1 MGGCKMKDPA
11 VLLYIDKWLVST
23 KGMRGNAKGWY
34 LNLILY
40 QYDRGE
46 LPNDIE
52 ELANLCDVRISE
64 FEEFK
69 QVFEQVLKHKFIVND
84 NGCLQNEFANEILK
98 KRETFKE
105 KRSDSGRL
113 GYVIKYFRNNFKYDD
128 GFENYFK
135 ENVNIDFDIKDE
147 QLLKQVFKQNYK
159 LYININKDINKD
171 SITIDEIK
179 ENNNKEEIKKEDEI
193 PIDEIP
199 IDEKQFN
206 YLEYHT
212 YYDLVE
218 HAKKEESWFN
228 SLLLLLKLEK
238 ETILSELEN
247 FPIVQEAKGNKI
259 TNLKDFKNHFFNYM
273 NLRKDDLRKVER
285 KKSEISIVDR
295 LEIERQKYF
304 EILKKE
310 QNGISKSTAV

>member
-1 MGGCKMKDPA
+1 MKNYFSHDYYATLDPKIIALLGDYGA
-11 VLLYIDKWLVST
+11 VGYGIYWRIVEMLHAEESHTLPLKDYIYKALAQQMVTSVEQIST
-23 KGMRGNAKGWY
+23 IINDCINVY
-34 LNLILY
+34 
-40 QYDRGE
+40 E
-46 LPNDIE
+46 LFIE
-52 ELANLCDVRISE
+52 EDNNFYSKRVLENIE
-64 FEEFK
+64 KMEE
-69 QVFEQVLKHKFIVND
+69 
-84 NGCLQNEFANEILK
+84 
-98 KRETFKE
+98 TKE
-105 KRSDSGRL
+105 KRSKAGKISAERRKNATNAEQSL
-113 GYVIKYFRNNFKYDD
+113 TCVQQNLTCVQQNLTQSNKI
-128 GFENYFK
+128 K
-135 ENVNIDFDIKDE
+135 ENKIKENKIKEIKD
-147 QLLKQVFKQNYK
+147 
-159 LYININKDINKD
+159 
-171 SITIDEIK
+171 
-179 ENNNKEEIKKEDEI
+179 NNNKEEINKEDEV
-193 PIDEIP
+193 P

-228 SLLLLLKLEK
+228 SLLRLLKLEK

-247 FPIVQEAKGNKI
+247 FPIVQEAKGNKV

>member
-1 MGGCKMKDPA
+1 MKNYFSHDYNATLDPKIIALLGDYGA
-11 VLLYIDKWLVST
+11 VGYGIYWRIVEMLHAENEHKLPLKEYIYKAL
-23 KGMRGNAKGWY
+23 AKQMVT
-34 LNLILY
+34 N
-40 QYDRGE
+40 
-46 LPNDIE
+46 
-52 ELANLCDVRISE
+52 V
-64 FEEFK
+64 
-69 QVFEQVLKHKFIVND
+69 EQVSAIVRDCIDIYDLFIECDGCFYSKRVND
-84 NGCLQNEFANEILK
+84 NIQKMEEI
-98 KRETFKE
+98 KE
-105 KRSDSGRL
+105 KRSKAGKISA
-113 GYVIKYFRNNFKYDD
+113 
-128 GFENYFK
+128 ENRKNSTCVQQNSTQSNKIK
-135 ENVNIDFDIKDE
+135 ENKRKEKKIKE
-147 QLLKQVFKQNYK
+147 K
-159 LYININKDINKD
+159 
-171 SITIDEIK
+171 EIK
-179 ENNNKEEIKKEDEI
+179 ENNKEEEI

-199 IDEKQFN
+199 IYEKQFN

-228 SLLLLLKLEK
+228 SLLLFLKLEK

-247 FPIVQEAKGNKI
+247 FPVVQEAKGNKT

-310 QNGISKSTAV
+310 QNGNSKSTSV